1 MVKAFRFLT
10 LGVLAIPIMLA
21 QKPSPPLATPGTGPM
36 PPSTTTPPA
45 DNATTPLP
53 GSQLPLVLFGGVV
66 VEGGGELPSNIKI
79 QRFCGNLTHT
89 VAWADAKGQFSF
101 QWNSNNGVA
110 FEASDSEPN
119 STGFSNRRSTDPQA
133 TANRTNAQKLQGTNL
148 QGSNLL
154 NCELQASASGFR
166 SDRIAL
172 TGLRA
177 LDNTDVG
184 LIVLHRVRRARGVSV
199 SATELGAPKDARKAW
214 ERGVS
219 LLRSGQI
226 EDQAEAEKKFE
237 KAVRIDPG
245 FAAAWVSLGF
255 ARERRLAEEKACEA
269 FRKALAADGR
279 QAEALIEL
287 GLVASRHQRWP
298 EAAQYLDR
306 ALKLNPI
313 DYPQLWYD
321 DALASYHVGNL
332 DRAEKNVREAIRMAS
347 LHPAPG
353 ATRLLGLVLMSKRE
367 WRGAEAAVAAY
378 LRDAPEIE
386 DWVMMQA
393 ALEDIRGH
401 IKAGE

>member
-1 MVKAFRFLT
+1 MVKAFRFLA
-10 LGVLAIPIMLA
+10 LGVLAIPIVMA
-21 QKPSPPLATPGTGPM
+21 QKPSPPLATPGSSPA
-36 PPSTTTPPA
+36 PPPTTPPS

-89 VAWADAKGQFSF
+89 VASADAKGQFSF

-110 FEASDSEPN
+110 LEASDSEPS
-119 STGFSNRRSTDPQA
+119 STRFSNRRSTDTQA
-133 TANRTNAQKLQGTNL
+133 ADSRTNAQNL

-166 SDRIAL
+166 SDRIPL

-214 ERGVS
+214 EQGVS

-313 DYPQLWYD
+313 DYPLLWYD
-321 DALASYHVGNL
+321 DALAAYHVGNL

-347 LHPAPG
+347 ASPHAG
-353 ATRLLGLVLMSKRE
+353 R
-367 WRGAEAAVAAY
+367 
-378 LRDAPEIE
+378 LRDCLA
-386 DWVMMQA
+386 
-393 ALEDIRGH
+393 
-401 IKAGE
+401 